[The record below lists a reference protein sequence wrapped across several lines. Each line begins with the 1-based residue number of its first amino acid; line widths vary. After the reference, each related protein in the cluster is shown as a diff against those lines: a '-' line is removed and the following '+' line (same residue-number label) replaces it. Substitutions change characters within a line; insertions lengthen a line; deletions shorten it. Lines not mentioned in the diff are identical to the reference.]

1 MRFKTVYT
9 SITKSSRKGVS
20 IVELMVSVAILAII
34 LSFVFSITGTG
45 RISWYISSAQVSL
58 YSQAR
63 AAFLRMS
70 NELMLSSRSRIFP
83 AADGNSI
90 RFSIPIVDEDGN
102 LVLDA
107 NGNIQWGDGDTVG
120 NSINYTLADTKLV
133 RQLLNAANAPVSGT
147 DTTIAKNITDFSV
160 ATSGLSYEITL
171 AAKLTSYLGRAFPDP
186 ITYTVSTAIT
196 PQN

>member
-1 MRFKTVYT
+1 MYHQGITRPFK
-9 SITKSSRKGVS
+9 KGTT

-45 RISWYISSAQVSL
+45 RISWYISSAKISL

-63 AAFLRMS
+63 AAFSRIS
-70 NELMLSSRSRIFP
+70 QELMLSSKSRIFP

-107 NGNIQWGDGDTVG
+107 NGNIQWGDGETVG
-120 NSINYTLADTKLV
+120 NSISYELTETKLI
-133 RQLLNAANAPVSGT
+133 RQILNAANSPVADT
-147 DTTIAKNITDFSV
+147 DTIIAKNITDFSV
-160 ATSGLSYEITL
+160 DVEGLRYEITL
-171 AAKLTSYLGRAFPDP
+171 TATLTSYLGRTFPDP
-186 ITYTVSTAIT
+186 ITYTVSTAVS